1 MQKDRSGRLS
11 GRQVNENLW
20 RPRLDDQDFDSIVRD
35 AWPGQTVHYC
45 SKVKSVRRPIS
56 NSIDTSF
63 AVRFRRRGDRWPQAT
78 ILRAAL
84 KTFRERER
92 ESEMEKGLTGQV
104 LIKEDF
110 GNVRFFNERK
120 KCFEKIEEMKYN
132 GIDGIF
138 WWIILFHEAYY
149 VM

>member
-1 MQKDRSGRLS
+1 
-11 GRQVNENLW
+11 
-20 RPRLDDQDFDSIVRD
+20 
-35 AWPGQTVHYC
+35 
-45 SKVKSVRRPIS
+45 
-56 NSIDTSF
+56 
-63 AVRFRRRGDRWPQAT
+63 
-78 ILRAAL
+78 
-84 KTFRERER
+84 
-92 ESEMEKGLTGQV
+92 MEKGLTGQV